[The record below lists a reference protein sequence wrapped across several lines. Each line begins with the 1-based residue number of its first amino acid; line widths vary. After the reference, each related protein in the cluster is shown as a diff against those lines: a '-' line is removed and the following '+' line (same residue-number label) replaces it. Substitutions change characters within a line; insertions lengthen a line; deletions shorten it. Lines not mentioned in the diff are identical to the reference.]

1 MTETN
6 QNPQLLFAKKEDILT
21 SISQIYDSLI
31 DITEEVDKL
40 HTMLKSVE
48 KNQNELTIHVGH
60 LRSIISKDLTIRG
73 VSPHMLITTL
83 RDLKMSQDQWQ
94 KYINSSSSPSEDRE
108 NSTDSSHYSNGRRTE
123 KKVEMIEKI
132 IEDK

>member
-1 MTETN
+1 
-6 QNPQLLFAKKEDILT
+6 
-21 SISQIYDSLI
+21 
-31 DITEEVDKL
+31 
-40 HTMLKSVE
+40 
-48 KNQNELTIHVGH
+48 
-60 LRSIISKDLTIRG
+60 
-73 VSPHMLITTL
+73 MLITTL